1 MIEKLKQ
8 YWYVQYKIAA
18 TKLFREFINFLAK
31 GGAQAVDFYN
41 QNERLVQSLLAN
53 PHNTD
58 SLDAIGLKKLI
69 TESLKQPVEN
79 QQWFFG
85 RAKEKLNEVKR
96 VLAEKYQGTLRYGQ
110 ELGIDLSEST
120 PESLWVDLCRYEP
133 SPEQPEQEQPSPE
146 PAAEPEQPEQEQP
159 SPEQPS
165 PEQPE
170 QEQPSPEPAA
180 EPEQPEQEQP
190 SPEPAAEPEQDEAGA
205 ARLKTQLSEMAG
217 VGMSD
222 AEIWEVVKD
231 EAKALKLTKAKVL
244 AELAEMRK

>member
-18 TKLFREFINFLAK
+18 AKLFREFIGFLAK
-31 GGAQAVDFYN
+31 GGNQAVDFYN
-41 QNERLVQSLLAN
+41 HNEQLVQALLAN

-58 SLDAIGLKKLI
+58 SLDATSLKELI

-79 QQWFFG
+79 QQWFFE

-96 VLAEKYQGTLRYGQ
+96 VLAEKYQGTRRYGQ
-110 ELGIDLSEST
+110 ELGIDLSGST
-120 PESLWVDLCRYEP
+120 PESLWLDLCRYEWEQP
-133 SPEQPEQEQPSPE
+133 SPEPEPAAEPEQEQPSPEPEQEQEQEQPSPE
-146 PAAEPEQPEQEQP
+146 PAAEPEQEQPSPEPEQEQP
-159 SPEQPS
+159 SPEQ
-165 PEQPE
+165 
-170 QEQPSPEPAA
+170 
-180 EPEQPEQEQP
+180 
-190 SPEPAAEPEQDEAGA
+190 
-205 ARLKTQLSEMAG
+205 RFKMQLSEMSG

-244 AELAEMRK
+244 AELAKIRK

>member
-18 TKLFREFINFLAK
+18 TKLFREFIGFLAK
-31 GGAQAVDFYN
+31 GGKQAVDFYN

-58 SLDAIGLKKLI
+58 SLDATGLKKLI
-69 TESLKQPVEN
+69 AESLKQPVEN
-79 QQWFFG
+79 QQWFFE

-110 ELGIDLSEST
+110 ELGIDLSSST
-120 PESLWVDLCRYEP
+120 PESLWIDLCGYEP
-133 SPEQPEQEQPSPE
+133 NPEPAAEPEQEQPSPE
-146 PAAEPEQPEQEQP
+146 ESTEEPEPAAEPEQEQP
-159 SPEQPS
+159 SPE
-165 PEQPE
+165 E
-170 QEQPSPEPAA
+170 
-180 EPEQPEQEQP
+180 
-190 SPEPAAEPEQDEAGA
+190 
-205 ARLKTQLSEMAG
+205 RFKTQLSEMVG
-217 VGMSD
+217 VGMDD

-231 EAKALKLTKAKVL
+231 EAKALKLGKAKVL

>member
-18 TKLFREFINFLAK
+18 TKLFREFIGFLAK
-31 GGAQAVDFYN
+31 GGKQAVDFYN

-69 TESLKQPVEN
+69 AESLKQPVEN
-79 QQWFFG
+79 QQWFFE

-110 ELGIDLSEST
+110 ELGIDLSSST
-120 PESLWVDLCRYEP
+120 PESLWIDLCGYEP
-133 SPEQPEQEQPSPE
+133 NPEPAAEPEQEQPSPE
-146 PAAEPEQPEQEQP
+146 E
-159 SPEQPS
+159 
-165 PEQPE
+165 
-170 QEQPSPEPAA
+170 
-180 EPEQPEQEQP
+180 
-190 SPEPAAEPEQDEAGA
+190 
-205 ARLKTQLSEMAG
+205 RFKTQLSEMVC
-217 VGMSD
+217 VGMDD

-231 EAKALKLTKAKVL
+231 EAKALKLGKAKVL